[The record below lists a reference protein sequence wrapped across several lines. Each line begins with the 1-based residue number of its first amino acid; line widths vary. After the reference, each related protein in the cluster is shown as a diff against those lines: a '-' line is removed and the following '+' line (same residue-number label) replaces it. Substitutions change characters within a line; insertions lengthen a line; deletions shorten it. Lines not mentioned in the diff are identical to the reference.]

1 MEILHLTAAAEA
13 VTVLVMQTEVDQVT
27 VALAAAALAETAA
40 LAALAETAAMVFSPF
55 LLVSWVPLSQPLM
68 LEAQAAQAA
77 EEAPAVKV
85 QVLAEAAEAPVLVA
99 PAAVVLEAPAVLLVM
114 VVLEA

>member
-1 MEILHLTAAAEA
+1 MAEMAEMVAA
-13 VTVLVMQTEVDQVT
+13 
-27 VALAAAALAETAA
+27 
-40 LAALAETAAMVFSPF
+40 VFSPY

-77 EEAPAVKV
+77 GEAPAVKV

-99 PAAVVLEAPAVLLVM
+99 LAAVVLEAPAVLLVM
-114 VVLEA
+114 VVLAA